1 MRTKAELRRMRRERE
16 GRPPKGTLELFLIG
30 VALLGVVAG
39 LYMVAIGVGGFVN
52 TFVSIFE

>member
-1 MRTKAELRRMRRERE
+1 MRRERD

-52 TFVSIFE
+52 SFVSIFK